1 MGNLTIGITTR
12 EFKHSISFED
22 ETMNILQEARPVL
35 LLNEQDNV
43 GVARVPVPAGA
54 EIVVNGFKVVAAEN
68 IAAGHKLALKPIE
81 TGAQITKYGESIG
94 RATGTIAPG
103 AWVHTHNVEPDFSG
117 KNYEFATRPAVTEYF
132 APEEVGT
139 FMGYER
145 ENGDVGTRNYVV
157 VIATSNCSSH
167 VAMGIAEKLSHVGP
181 ETHGID
187 GVVAIPHQEGCG
199 HSVGEDTWQLERT
212 IAGMMFHPNVGAV
225 LMVSLG
231 CEVNQISKYLN
242 TAQLGQQH
250 FRKGKLIVGLE
261 MQSSGGT
268 RQTIAD
274 GVAQVEKL
282 IEHCQQAKRT
292 PQPMSKI
299 LLGTN
304 CGGSDAFSGISANP
318 SLGYASDLLVRSGGT
333 AVLAEIPECMG
344 AEHLLT
350 RRAVDEA
357 TGRKVMEVVNWY
369 QQYLS
374 RFGGNFN
381 DNPSPGNKAGG
392 ITNVCEKS
400 LGAVAK
406 GGTTALTGVFAYAE
420 RINKPGFVLMNTPG
434 YDPVSVTGICAG
446 GANLMCFTTGRGTGI
461 GFPIVPVVKI
471 STNSRIARVM
481 ADNID
486 VNAGTIV
493 DGQETVAD
501 VGQRIFDL
509 LRRVAS
515 GERTKSELLGHKEFV
530 PWRIGPV
537 L

>member
-1 MGNLTIGITTR
+1 
-12 EFKHSISFED
+12 
-22 ETMNILQEARPVL
+22 MNVLQEASPVL

-43 GVARVPVPAGA
+43 GVARVPIPAGA
-54 EIVVNGFKVVAAEN
+54 EVSVNGFRVTAGET
-68 IAAGHKLALKPIE
+68 ITPGHKIALRPISAD
-81 TGAQITKYGESIG
+81 AQITKYGESIG
-94 RATGTIAPG
+94 KATQEIAPG
-103 AWVHTHNVEPDFSG
+103 AWVHTHNVAPDFSG
-117 KNYEFATRPAVTEYF
+117 KNYEYATRTPQIEYF
-132 APEEVGT
+132 SAEEAGT
-139 FMGYER
+139 FLGYLR
-145 ENGDVGTRNYVV
+145 ENGDVGTRNYIA

-167 VAMGIAEKLSHVGP
+167 VAVGIAEKLQHVTP
-181 ETHGID
+181 ETHGVD

-199 HSVGEDTWQLERT
+199 HSEGDDTWQLERT
-212 IAGMMFHPNVGAV
+212 IAGMIFHPNVGAV

-268 RQTIAD
+268 RQTIAE

-282 IEHCQQAKRT
+282 IAHCQQMQRT
-292 PQPMSKI
+292 PQPLGKI

-318 SLGYASDLLVRSGGT
+318 ALGYASDLIVRSGGT
-333 AVLAEIPECMG
+333 SVLAEIPECMG

-350 RRAVDEA
+350 RRAADEA
-357 TGRKVMEVVNWY
+357 TGRKVVDVVNWY
-369 QQYLS
+369 QDYLR
-374 RFGGNFN
+374 RFGGNWN

-392 ITNVCEKS
+392 LTNICEKS

-406 GGTTALTGVFAYAE
+406 GGTTALAGVFAYAE

-446 GANLMCFTTGRGTGI
+446 GANIMCFTTGRGTGI
-461 GFPIVPVVKI
+461 GFPVVPIIKI

-486 VNAGTIV
+486 INAGTIV
-493 DGQETVAD
+493 EGQAMVQD
-501 VGQRIFDL
+501 VGQNIYETI
-509 LRRVAS
+509 RRVAS
-515 GERTKSELLGHKEFV
+515 GERTKSEILGHKEFV